1 MLQDGCS
8 KSSHHIHIPDRRQAG
23 RKTTEGR
30 RKGTLSAQS
39 VILLRRFPGSL
50 PKFFGYIS
58 WARSVS
64 SNHPYL
70 KGPGKCPLVWIV
82 ALSTKLGSV
91 VKKERMGI
99 GTVSSRFFL

>member
-1 MLQDGCS
+1 MLQIQP
-8 KSSHHIHIPDRRQAG
+8 SHTHSRQEAG
-23 RKTTEGR
+23 RKEDNRGE
-30 RKGTLSAQS
+30 KGTSSAES

-50 PKFFGYIS
+50 PKIFGYIS

-91 VKKERMGI
+91 VKKERMGF
-99 GTVSSRFFL
+99 GNVSSRFFL